1 MQVLT
6 AAQMADDSA
15 LIEGIAGFYRA
26 MSLLREGKS
35 TQARALFTATEAA
48 MIPLPND
55 EQYPYAGGKGIGHDH
70 LVLWLAY
77 KEAKAMLQIPAISGK
92 R

>member
-1 MQVLT
+1 MCSVMLR
-6 AAQMADDSA
+6 AAPT
-15 LIEGIAGFYRA
+15 GGTAGFYRA
-26 MSLLREGKS
+26 MSLFGEGKS
-35 TQARALFTATEAA
+35 TEARALFTATEAA
-48 MIPLPND
+48 MRPLPND
-55 EQYPYAGGKGIGHDH
+55 EQYPYAGKGVTHDH